1 MKNYFSIAIILAMLL
16 ATGCRVETPAVGEAT
31 NDPRFRV
38 AEPNQLFFK
47 NIRQIDYRQPT
58 LESSQPEV
66 YIHVDWPQ
74 QQTDHW
80 RLAIEH
86 HWLADEAYLR
96 FIPPAHLTDSTQWIM
111 RIPTDQSQ
119 PALQRLDLDSP
130 ASQYEAGKQLLQCLL
145 TQKTI
150 SLYTEGGS
158 HQYELF
164 TVEADQKS
172 GMTTLH
178 DYFQL
183 VSKR

>member
-1 MKNYFSIAIILAMLL
+1 MKNYFSLALILAILF
-16 ATGCRVETPAVGEAT
+16 AHGCKVETPAMSEAT

-38 AEPNQLFFK
+38 AAPNKLYFK
-47 NIRQIDYRQPT
+47 NIRQIDYRQSA
-58 LESSQPEV
+58 LESNQPEV
-66 YIHVDWPQ
+66 YIHADWPR

-80 RLAIEH
+80 RLAIED
-86 HWLADEAYLR
+86 HWLVDEAYLR
-96 FIPPAHLTDSTQWIM
+96 FIPPAQLTDSTQWIIH
-111 RIPTDQSQ
+111 IPADQPQ
-119 PALQRLDLDSP
+119 PAVQHLDLNSP

-158 HQYELF
+158 HRYELF

-172 GMTTLH
+172 GMTTLQ